1 MLVRRVLAKR
11 LTADN
16 DMECIEQEKE
26 RAMGFFDNNVLLG
39 SAAAKKIYGQ
49 IADLP
54 IIDYHCHLDEKK
66 IAENAEF

>member
-1 MLVRRVLAKR
+1 
-11 LTADN
+11 
-16 DMECIEQEKE
+16 
-26 RAMGFFDNNVLLG
+26 MGFFDNNVLLG

-66 IAENAEF
+66 IAEIGRAHD